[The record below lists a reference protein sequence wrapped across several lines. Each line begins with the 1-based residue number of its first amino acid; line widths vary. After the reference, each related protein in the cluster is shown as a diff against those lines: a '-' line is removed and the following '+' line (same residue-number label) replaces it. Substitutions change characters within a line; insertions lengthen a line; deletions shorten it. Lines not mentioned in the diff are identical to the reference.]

1 MEILLVLAGFVL
13 GFTLGCPFG
22 AGMILWGMM
31 DSD

>member
-22 AGMILWGMM
+22 AGMILWGLM
-31 DSD
+31 DD